1 VGFQVSKA
9 FGFMETA
16 LNARAVRQDMI
27 SSNIANVDTPNY
39 RPRDVSFEEA
49 LKRESNR
56 AFASENSK
64 KLEMAKSDGKHLDP
78 IDETGGNKSTMF
90 FRDGHM
96 ARNDGNS
103 VDLDVETTEMGKN
116 STMYQA
122 LVAAIKKDSM
132 IFSSVIDA
140 SKSSQ

>member
-1 VGFQVSKA
+1 MAFQVSKA
-9 FGFMETA
+9 YDFMETA

-27 SSNIANVDTPNY
+27 SSNIANVDTPGY

-49 LKRESNR
+49 LKRESNK
-56 AFASENSK
+56 AFSTDNSK
-64 KLEMAKSDGKHLDP
+64 KLEMAKTDGSHLNP
-78 IDETGGNKSTMF
+78 IDETGGSKSTMF
-90 FRDGHM
+90 FRDGQM

-132 IFSSVIDA
+132 IFSAVIDA
-140 SKSSQ
+140 SKSTQ

>member
-39 RPRDVSFEEA
+39 RPRDISFEDA
-49 LKRESNR
+49 LQRESNK
-56 AFASENSK
+56 AFDGDNTK
-64 KLEMAKSDGKHLDP
+64 KLEMAKTDGSHLNSL
-78 IDETGGNKSTMF
+78 DETGGNKSTMF
-90 FRDGHM
+90 FRDGQM

-122 LVAAIKKDSM
+122 LVAAIKKDSAL
-132 IFSSVIDA
+132 FSAVIDA